1 MSNNMDD
8 KKSGIRWP
16 DESSELPGAG
26 LAGLAHDLNSW
37 LTPVKTCLQL
47 WLAGEQE
54 KALELRPTALEN
66 LATVLNCLEAL
77 RQRSASGPGGMTP
90 VKVRATLEQVQ
101 MDCQA
106 LCREKN
112 AELNVT
118 CGNEVE
124 ILGDAWL
131 LRRLFLNLATNALH
145 ATPAGLPVEI
155 QVKEVHT
162 PGPMVEVCFAN
173 TCQKDTLAG
182 AEETMRR
189 RLGLRI
195 SHEIVRLHQGE
206 MDIQSFEAEEKVVLV
221 VRLPKVAQA
230 T

>member
-1 MSNNMDD
+1 MSNNIDE
-8 KKSGIRWP
+8 KKTGIRWP

-47 WLAGEQE
+47 WTAGEEQ

-66 LATVLNCLEAL
+66 LTTVLNCLEAL
-77 RQRSASGPGGMTP
+77 RQRSTCGAEGMKP
-90 VKVRATLEQVQ
+90 VKLRLVLEKV
-101 MDCQA
+101 MVDCQA

-112 AELNVT
+112 TDLNVS
-118 CGNEVE
+118 CGNEME
-124 ILGDAWL
+124 IMGDEWL
-131 LRRLFLNLATNALH
+131 LRRLLLNLATNALH
-145 ATPAGLPVEI
+145 ATPLGRKVEVE
-155 QVKEVHT
+155 VKEISS
-162 PGPMVEVCFAN
+162 PGPMVQVCFSN
-173 TCQKDTLAG
+173 TCRTEIVAG
-182 AEETMRR
+182 GEEALRR

-206 MDIQSFEAEEKVVLV
+206 MDIQCLEAEEKVVVV
-221 VRLPKVAQA
+221 VRLPKVTQP